1 VKLFPTLNIRQG
13 QVIPTAG
20 GPPSGDVQMGMDPL
34 RMAEHLLDHGAH
46 CLALVDVDAAQG
58 VGHNRELIGRILAR
72 CAVKAKRP
80 CVQVAGG
87 IRASDQAQYFLD
99 LGANWLVVGTIL
111 HKSPSVV
118 ENLLGRFRAHLTA
131 AIDARGGQVHRSGWV
146 ASTGLDALA
155 LAERAKA
162 YGFRRLLF
170 VDIPEDEDA
179 APDFE
184 TARHL
189 AQASKLP
196 LLMGGSLTRPE
207 HLRAAA
213 ERGDLHGAIVDALL
227 LIEDPALMELIHPA
241 SCA

>member
-1 VKLFPTLNIRQG
+1 MKLFPTLNIRQG

-20 GPPSGDVQMGMDPL
+20 GLPGGGMDPL
-34 RMAEHLLDHGAH
+34 RMAEHLLDNGAQ
-46 CLALVDVDAAQG
+46 CLALVDVDAAHG
-58 VGHNRELIGRILAR
+58 VGHNREIIGRILAR
-72 CAVKAKRP
+72 AAARPKRP

-99 LGANWLVVGTIL
+99 QGANWLVVGTIL
-111 HKSPSVV
+111 HKSPAVV
-118 ENLLGRFRAHLTA
+118 ENLLSRFRANLTA

-146 ASTGLDALA
+146 SNTGLDALA

-179 APDFE
+179 EPDFE
-184 TARHL
+184 TARRL
-189 AQASKLP
+189 AQAAKLP
-196 LLMGGSLTRPE
+196 LLMGGSLTQAA
-207 HLRAAA
+207 HLRAAQ
-213 ERGDLHGAIVDALL
+213 ERGDLHGVIVDALL